1 MDKLNE
7 LKIKIWNAIN
17 YLNDKKID
25 RDKLSPVHRIALES
39 RLDTLADIAMILKGD
54 KNIDLTN
61 IFWNIK
67 GGKKK

>member
-7 LKIKIWNAIN
+7 LKIKIWHAIN

-39 RLDTLADIAMILKGD
+39 RLDTLADIAMIIKGND
-54 KNIDLTN
+54 DIDLTN
-61 IFWNIK
+61 IFWNVK
-67 GGKKK
+67 GKRR